1 MNNPEKIRSERDE
14 IIATLSKSERR
25 ILWNYEQEHGKLFPG
40 AIEKVIE
47 DEKEM
52 RRTKKGRSGRRK

>member
-1 MNNPEKIRSERDE
+1 MDKRRSERDE
-14 IIATLSKSERR
+14 IIASLSKMERR
-25 ILWNYEQEHGKLFPG
+25 ILWNYEQEHGRLFPG

-52 RRTKKGRSGRRK
+52 RRSNKGRSGRRK

>member
-1 MNNPEKIRSERDE
+1 MNDKFKIRSERDE
-14 IIATLSKSERR
+14 IISRLTKGERR
-25 ILWNYEQEHGKLFPG
+25 ILWNYEQEHGRLFPG

-52 RRTKKGRSGRRK
+52 RRTKKGKKRKC